1 MNNKEENLYKYIL
14 NLSTFQIDKLIENS
28 KSEIEKEF
36 YLRLEELKVQ
46 TLQKELL
53 SKEEIHGYLYY
64 LCRCEWCWKNNSL

>member
-1 MNNKEENLYKYIL
+1 MEKVMNNKEESLYKYIL
-14 NLSTFQIDKLIENS
+14 NLSTFEIDKLIENS

-53 SKEEIHGYLYY
+53 SKEEIHG
-64 LCRCEWCWKNNSL
+64 

>member
-14 NLSTFQIDKLIENS
+14 NLSTFEIDTLIENF

-36 YLRLEELKVQ
+36 YLKLEELKLQ

-53 SKEEIHGYLYY
+53 SKEEIYG
-64 LCRCEWCWKNNSL
+64 

>member
-1 MNNKEENLYKYIL
+1 MEKVMNNKEESLYKYIL

-36 YLRLEELKVQ
+36 YLKLEELKVQ

-53 SKEEIHGYLYY
+53 SKGEIHG
-64 LCRCEWCWKNNSL
+64 

>member
-14 NLSTFQIDKLIENS
+14 NLSTFEIDTLIENS

-36 YLRLEELKVQ
+36 YLKLEELKLQ

-53 SKEEIHGYLYY
+53 SKEEIYG
-64 LCRCEWCWKNNSL
+64 